1 MGRCSGDS
9 GLPAPH
15 AVTARGESS
24 ARERK
29 GKGGRETRREGRM
42 GGGSW
47 EVVTDDHVSGTRL
60 VKPYLMII

>member
-15 AVTARGESS
+15 TVTARGESS

-42 GGGSW
+42 GGGG
-47 EVVTDDHVSGTRL
+47 VVTDDQNVA
-60 VKPYLMII
+60 

>member
-24 ARERK
+24 ARERGKEKEEEKPEERK
-29 GKGGRETRREGRM
+29 GWGEL
-42 GGGSW
+42 GS
-47 EVVTDDHVSGTRL
+47 GNR
-60 VKPYLMII
+60 